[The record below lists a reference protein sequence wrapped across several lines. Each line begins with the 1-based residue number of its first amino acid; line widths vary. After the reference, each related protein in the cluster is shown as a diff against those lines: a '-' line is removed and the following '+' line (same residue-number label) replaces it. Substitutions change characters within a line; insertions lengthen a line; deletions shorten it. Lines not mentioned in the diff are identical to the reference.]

1 MKPKNKPGSKITTT
15 QSDINRPNTNR
26 PNTNQKNYNTDPE
39 SMNSDTSLLKKN
51 EFTLIIGGALVVTV
65 IVFFVFF
72 KSSGPENKGLSDVS
86 SADTAGGS
94 FIELEER
101 IGAIESVLVTL
112 QAQGSGTLAAT
123 ALAEMAPLQQKV
135 QRLET
140 SASVKFDSL
149 IERMGNVEKQIR
161 SLNQKLSTRPVPVK
175 APAAV
180 KSPQKTPS
188 KKIVKKPTKA
198 PVEKASIFHTIQ
210 KGETLWS
217 ISKKYETS
225 VTTLRKLNNMS
236 SDATLYPGTNILV
249 Q

>member
-1 MKPKNKPGSKITTT
+1 MKPKDKPGSKISTP
-15 QSDINRPNTNR
+15 QSNTNR
-26 PNTNQKNYNTDPE
+26 ANTNQKNYSTDPE
-39 SMNSDTSLLKKN
+39 SMNLGTSLLKKN
-51 EFTLIIGGALVVTV
+51 EFTLIIAGALVVTV

-72 KSSGPENKGLSDVS
+72 KSSGPETKALPDVS

-94 FIELEER
+94 FIELEKR
-101 IGAIESVLVTL
+101 ISDIESVLETL
-112 QAQGSGTLAAT
+112 RAQGPGTLGAT
-123 ALAEMAPLQQKV
+123 TSAEMAPLQQKV

-161 SLNQKLSTRPVPVK
+161 LLNQKLSTQPSSVK

-188 KKIVKKPTKA
+188 KKIVKKSTKI

-217 ISKKYETS
+217 IAKKYKTS
-225 VTTLRKLNNMS
+225 VANLRKLNNMS
-236 SDATLYPGTNILV
+236 SDATIYPGTNILV
-249 Q
+249 R